1 MDEEWIAQVE
11 HWARIVEHATMAI
24 DSIWCLT
31 AVLLGDCAQVLAP
44 HHGIGMGEVEAT
56 EDLELWLNDS
66 FVDDS
71 KGESVDG
78 DPMEADD

>member
-1 MDEEWIAQVE
+1 
-11 HWARIVEHATMAI
+11 MAI
-24 DSIWCLT
+24 DSIRCLT

-44 HHGIGMGEVEAT
+44 HHIPGVGMGEVEAT

-71 KGESVDG
+71 EGESVDG